1 MDKKFMNKLDVME
14 LDMVAGGSAFF
25 TSKECDKGM
34 KKFMDKLEN
43 KVKNGVKEIKE
54 FFDFFKP
61 KWTQPGKPK
70 NNILA

>member
-1 MDKKFMNKLDVME
+1 MD
-14 LDMVAGGSAFF
+14 
-25 TSKECDKGM
+25 

-43 KVKNGVKEIKE
+43 KVKNGAKEIKE